1 MTAVI
6 FVAAMLFIGGCAGS
20 YIEQAETKCAGQ
32 GHASG
37 TDAHAQCVEA
47 EVQKQRLVMGL

>member
-1 MTAVI
+1 MTI
-6 FVAAMLFIGGCAGS
+6 FVVVAAMLLIGGCSS
-20 YIEQAETKCAGQ
+20 YIQQAEAKCAEQ
-32 GHASG
+32 GHSPG